1 MREYSSLLE
10 QLEAWASELLL
21 RGVALIGLKDVDRLQ
36 ELRAG
41 AKRWD
46 MAFLQELMEPLIDN
60 GRKMALGEGDEALL
74 LLQYCRLAQ
83 YVQAGLQ
90 ERV

>member
-10 QLEAWASELLL
+10 QLEAWTSELLL
-21 RGVALIGLKDVDRLQ
+21 RGVAQIGLKDVERLQ
-36 ELRAG
+36 ELLAG

-60 GRKMALGEGDEALL
+60 GRKMALGEGDETLL
-74 LLQYCRLAQ
+74 LFQYCRLAQ